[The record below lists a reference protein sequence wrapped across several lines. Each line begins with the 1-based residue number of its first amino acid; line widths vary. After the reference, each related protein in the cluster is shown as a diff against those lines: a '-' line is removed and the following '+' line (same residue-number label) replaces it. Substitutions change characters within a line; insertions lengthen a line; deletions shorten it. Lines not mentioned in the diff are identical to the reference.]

1 MSRAAALVWSVPA
14 PRSGRRYYL
23 STHQRV
29 LLSWLVTHPN
39 GRGTSAQL
47 AELTG
52 DPSRGNL
59 HNNLARLR
67 QLGLI
72 GYAAV
77 RGRTGY
83 VRWWAWF
90 SSAAHR
96 LGIATA
102 AVRRR
107 VLSGINVSTPP
118 SGMYCS
124 RSRIASAAPTSGYPP
139 GSPGIGGLAGP
150 RRGRRPPRILY
161 GHCPNGHPVRTGRWS
176 HDWDPRTGI
185 GSAVYRGG
193 CQRCGLAVRDE
204 LTWQLPHPVYVTY
217 QGDGALPDPSTAAR
231 RRLLAAAITR
241 DYPELT
247 GTASRYLADDRS
259 RPEQA
264 GASP

>member
-1 MSRAAALVWSVPA
+1 MAVSRAAALVWSVPA

-59 HNNLARLR
+59 HNNMARLR

-72 GYAAV
+72 GYAAI
-77 RGRTGY
+77 RGRSGY
-83 VRWWAWF
+83 IRWWAWV

-124 RSRIASAAPTSGYPP
+124 RSRIASAAPTSGCPR
-139 GSPGIGGLAGP
+139 LARY
-150 RRGRRPPRILY
+150 RRARRPPA
-161 GHCPNGHPVRTGRWS
+161 GAAASEDPVR
-176 HDWDPRTGI
+176 
-185 GSAVYRGG
+185 
-193 CQRCGLAVRDE
+193 
-204 LTWQLPHPVYVTY
+204 
-217 QGDGALPDPSTAAR
+217 ALP
-231 RRLLAAAITR
+231 
-241 DYPELT
+241 E
-247 GTASRYLADDRS
+247 
-259 RPEQA
+259 RPP
-264 GASP
+264 GAHRPLVP

>member
-1 MSRAAALVWSVPA
+1 VSRAAALVWSVPA
-14 PRSGRRYYL
+14 PRGGRRYYL

-39 GRGTSAQL
+39 GRGTAAQL
-47 AELTG
+47 AALTG

-72 GYAAV
+72 GYTAV
-77 RGRTGY
+77 RGRLGY

-124 RSRIASAAPTSGYPP
+124 RSRYASAAWTGGYPP

-150 RRGRRPPRILY
+150 QRGRRPPRILY
-161 GHCPNGHPVRTGRWS
+161 GRCANGHQVRTGRWS
-176 HDWDPRTGI
+176 HGWDPRTGI
-185 GSAVYRGG
+185 VSAVYLGG
-193 CQRCGLAVRDE
+193 CQRCGLPVRDE
-204 LTWQLPHPVYVTY
+204 LSLRLPHPVYVTY
-217 QGDGALPDPSTAAR
+217 SGDGLEPDPATTAR
-231 RRLLAAAITR
+231 RRLVAARIAR
-241 DYPELT
+241 DFPELA
-247 GTASRYLADDRS
+247 GVAGRYLAAEES
-259 RPEQA
+259 RPEPAAA
-264 GASP
+264 GP